1 VSDVE
6 RPATAGASAAAG
18 ASGER
23 FDPARFFELA
33 RRVGHGRA
41 LGMEFGAAGD
51 NWTELSLPWRAE
63 LVGVPDSGILAS
75 GAIVSLIDTAS
86 GTAVWATLG
95 KFVPLVTLDLR
106 IDYLRPA
113 VEGESVYARCEC
125 TKLTSRIAFTRG
137 TAHVGDPA
145 KPIAY
150 SAGTFMIGS

>member
-1 VSDVE
+1 MSDGPP
-6 RPATAGASAAAG
+6 PADGD
-18 ASGER
+18 R

-41 LGMEFGAAGD
+41 LGMEFGSAGD
-51 NWTELSLPWRAE
+51 NWTELRLPWREE
-63 LVGVPDSGILAS
+63 LVGVPESGILAS

-86 GTAVWATLG
+86 GTAVWSTIG

-113 VEGESVYARCEC
+113 FRDESVVARCEC
-125 TKLTSRIAFTRG
+125 TKLTRRIAFTRG
-137 TAHVGDPA
+137 TAFVGD

-150 SAGTFMIGS
+150 SSGTFMVGA

>member
-1 VSDVE
+1 MTVAD
-6 RPATAGASAAAG
+6 GDG
-18 ASGER
+18 

-33 RRVGHGRA
+33 RKVGHGRA
-41 LGMEFGAAGD
+41 LGMEFQDSGV
-51 NWTELSLPWRAE
+51 NWTDLCLPWHDE

-86 GTAVWATLG
+86 GTAVWAALG
-95 KFVPLVTLDLR
+95 KFIPLATIDMR

-113 VEGESVYARCEC
+113 FKGESVFARCEC
-125 TKLTSRIAFTRG
+125 TKLTRRIAFTRG

-150 SAGTFMIGS
+150 SASTFMIGV

>member
-1 VSDVE
+1 MSDA
-6 RPATAGASAAAG
+6 PAPAD
-18 ASGER
+18 GER

-41 LGMEFGAAGD
+41 LGMEFGDSGD
-51 NWTELSLPWRAE
+51 GWTELRLPWREE
-63 LVGVPDSGILAS
+63 LVGVPESGILAS

-86 GTAVWATLG
+86 GTAVWSTIG

-113 VEGESVYARCEC
+113 FRGESVVARSEC
-125 TKLTSRIAFTRG
+125 TKLTRRIAFTRG
-137 TAHVGDPA
+137 TAFVGD

-150 SAGTFMIGS
+150 SSGTFMIGP

>member
-1 VSDVE
+1 MSDS
-6 RPATAGASAAAG
+6 PAPAD
-18 ASGER
+18 GER

-41 LGMEFGAAGD
+41 LGMEFGASGEG
-51 NWTELSLPWRAE
+51 WTELRLPWREE
-63 LVGVPDSGILAS
+63 LVGVPESGILAS

-86 GTAVWATLG
+86 GTAVWSTIG

-113 VEGESVYARCEC
+113 FRGESVVARCEC
-125 TKLTSRIAFTRG
+125 TKLTRRIAFTRG
-137 TAHVGDPA
+137 TAFVGD

-150 SAGTFMIGS
+150 SSGTFMIGP

>member
-1 VSDVE
+1 MTD
-6 RPATAGASAAAG
+6 AGQENGKSQ
-18 ASGER
+18 R
-23 FDPARFFELA
+23 FDPARFFALA
-33 RRVGHGRA
+33 RSVGHGRA
-41 LGMEFGAAGD
+41 LGMEFGASGA
-51 NWTELSLPWRAE
+51 NWTELSLPWREE

-95 KFVPLVTLDLR
+95 EFIPLVTIDMR

-113 VEGESVYARCEC
+113 FRGESVFARFEC
-125 TKLTSRIAFTRG
+125 TKLTRRIAFTRG

-150 SAGTFMIGS
+150 SSGTFMIGP

>member
-1 VSDVE
+1 VSDFE
-6 RPATAGASAAAG
+6 LPAAAG
-18 ASGER
+18 AEEDR

-41 LGMEFGAAGD
+41 LGMQFCDSGE
-51 NWTELSLPWRAE
+51 NWTELSLPFRDE
-63 LVGVPDSGILAS
+63 LVGVPESGILAS

-95 KFVPLVTLDLR
+95 KFIPLVTIDMR

-113 VEGESVYARCEC
+113 FKGESVYARCEC

-150 SAGTFMIGS
+150 SAGTFMIGN

>member
-1 VSDVE
+1 VSDFE
-6 RPATAGASAAAG
+6 LPAAAG
-18 ASGER
+18 PEGER

-41 LGMEFGAAGD
+41 LGMQFCDSGE
-51 NWTELSLPWRAE
+51 NWTELSLPFRDE
-63 LVGVPDSGILAS
+63 LVGVPECGILAS

-95 KFVPLVTLDLR
+95 KFIPLVTIDMR

-113 VEGESVYARCEC
+113 FRGESVYARCEC

-150 SAGTFMIGS
+150 SAGTFMIGN